1 MPPRPALVAPAAA
14 TPAAPAAAP
23 SQRVLCLDGL
33 RGVAACS
40 VVAFHFFYAFTP
52 APFTDW
58 GRTGFGLWDTPLAVL
73 WNGHFA
79 VALFFVLS
87 GFVLAASAPRTARE
101 APALI
106 GLRYLRL
113 ALPAL
118 VSSALAFA
126 WLNGFPEA
134 AREVQAMT
142 GSRWFRWTYQPPIP
156 PFDQALWE
164 GGIGVF
170 LTGTTRFN
178 NPLWTMQAELFGS
191 VLIYGSYALLPGRAR
206 PPAMAL
212 GALVLAVL
220 GQFSLAAFCGG
231 ALVYEF
237 RHLLRDQ
244 AWGGALLG
252 LLGLVLGATYPG
264 HSSEGGLIP
273 LLQSW
278 LGVDG
283 PRQIGA
289 VMVLVALLITP
300 PVRRLFESPPLQ
312 RLGELSFP
320 LYLVHV
326 PLIVAPAC
334 AFYARFGPLEPAAL
348 AGLFAATFLA
358 ALALATLFLVA
369 VERPVLAG
377 LRALRAR
384 LRRRPAPG

>member
-1 MPPRPALVAPAAA
+1 MPSHR
-14 TPAAPAAAP
+14 AAPVPPAP
-23 SQRVLCLDGL
+23 PSGRVHCLDGL

-52 APFTDW
+52 APFTAW
-58 GRTGFGLWDTPLAVL
+58 NRTGFSVSDTPLAVL

-79 VALFFVLS
+79 VAVFFVLS

-118 VSSALAFA
+118 ASSALAWA
-126 WLNGFPEA
+126 WLTGFPDA

-178 NPLWTMQAELFGS
+178 NPLWTMQAEFFGS
-191 VLIYGSYALLPGRAR
+191 VLIYGSYAVLPGRAR
-206 PPAMAL
+206 APAMAL
-212 GALVLAVL
+212 GGLALAAL

-231 ALVYEF
+231 ALVFEF
-237 RHLLRDQ
+237 RHLLRDH
-244 AWGGALLG
+244 AVAGSWLG
-252 LLGLVLGATYPG
+252 LIGLVLGATYPG
-264 HSSEGGLIP
+264 HAAEGGIVAY
-273 LLQSW
+273 LQSW
-278 LGVDG
+278 LGADG
-283 PRQIGA
+283 PRQAGA
-289 VMVLVALLITP
+289 VLVLVALLITP
-300 PVRRLFESPPLQ
+300 PVRRLFESAPLQ

-334 AFYARFGPLEPAAL
+334 AFYARFGPLDPPAL
-348 AGLFAATFLA
+348 TGLFAATFLA
-358 ALALATLFLVA
+358 ALVLASAFLRT
-369 VERPVLAG
+369 VERPVLTG
-377 LRALRAR
+377 LRALRSR
-384 LRRRPAPG
+384 LRARPVPG